1 MRTWQFGIF
10 DAQAADINVDHW
22 GGRSILVWGQTTNQE
37 DTSPG
42 YNELYSRIGMSDP
55 SDFSNQALVD
65 IALDQIKAKMGQI
78 PVLLRVNW
86 SWVMEFTMTDV
97 NGYWYVHRMY
107 KGWDIGDST
116 NRYSDKSALTTWY
129 QDAYSPY
136 PGQDRTTDWY
146 SKSETGT
153 KLVDTAYPVD
163 VTEIVE
169 LALRNNESIKML
181 FMGVTTNGFDVKVK
195 PVLTSTRPRLD
206 FWYFYPVEFYQ
217 DDGGGDIDYASPIQ
231 ESEDGHYY
239 LGPVERGQTGLP
251 VKCHIRNYTD
261 GTQQVEIFDDH
272 PEWTTPVQRE
282 GTGTGG
288 LDFVTLSEA
297 ATSQLYT
304 AVFYSATQYE
314 VVAVAYRDNYTNY
327 HPQINADVSWRGTVG
342 ADWTSPQ
349 GGFTIPTAAWQSA
362 GIASGDEF
370 EVGVRGNTT
379 DTTWP
384 YDSND
389 QVEITSDN
397 AGLWDSGDWRPV
409 TGHRESLTVA
419 VDVDATSVFFPIRH
433 IVPTDWPVDNPC
445 FVHNQLSIDE
455 GTIVSTQERALGSDS
470 FTGSGTD
477 DMAAPTGNYN
487 GNGNRSYRI
496 QIDATPGGADTFSW
510 SRDGTTSWEATGV
523 ACTTSPTLLESGVY
537 LAWTSATGHTIG
549 DYWSFDADTWGVTV
563 GGLTA
568 GANSYNSGDIVATT
582 LPIRDIPKAV
592 WSPINADCG
601 ASSSPAN
608 RIYLTS
614 TVGFSDGDTVF
625 LQTLDSGEYESAVI
639 AGSGVTSTYLTL
651 LTSLVYDYS
660 SGDFCTKEGSGE
672 SAFWARPVANIT
684 TVEELK
690 RLRFNARML

>member
-10 DAQAADINVDHW
+10 DGQAADINVDCW
-22 GGRSILVWGQTTNQE
+22 GGRSILVWGNSTNQQ
-37 DTSPG
+37 DADPH
-42 YNELYSRIGMSDP
+42 YNEVEFSRIGKTP
-55 SDFSNQALVD
+55 ATEDFANQALVD
-65 IALDQIKAKMGQI
+65 IKLDQIKAKMGQI

-86 SWVMEFTMTDV
+86 SWVMAFTMTDV
-97 NGYWYVHRMY
+97 NGYWYVSRMY
-107 KGWDIGDST
+107 KGWDIGDSD

-129 QDAYSPY
+129 GDAYSPY
-136 PGQDRTTDWY
+136 PGQDRPTDWY
-146 SKSETGT
+146 AKTETGT
-153 KLVDTAYPVD
+153 KVLLERYPVD
-163 VTEIVE
+163 VTEIVQ
-169 LALRNNESIKML
+169 LALRNNESVKMW
-181 FMGVTTNGFDVKVK
+181 FMGVTTNGFDIYIK
-195 PVLTSTRPRLD
+195 PTIISRRPALD
-206 FWYFYPVEFYQ
+206 FWYFYPIEFYK

-231 ESEDGHYY
+231 EAEDGHYY

-455 GTIVSTQERALGSDS
+455 GTIVSTQERALDTTPA
-470 FTGSGTD
+470 FTGTGD
-477 DMAAPTGNYN
+477 DDLTPSGNYN
-487 GNGNRSYRI
+487 GNANRTYRI
-496 QIDATPGGADTFSW
+496 QIDAEGSPDTFSW

-523 ACTTSPTLLESGVY
+523 AISDGQLLEDGVY
-537 LAWTSATGHTIG
+537 LNWGGSDNHTSG
-549 DYWSFDADTWGVTV
+549 DYWTFDADTWGLTI

-568 GANSYNSGDIVATT
+568 GSNTYNAGDIVATT
-582 LPIRDIPKAV
+582 LPIRDIAKAV

-672 SAFWARPVANIT
+672 AAFWARPVANIT